1 MAETNR
7 TERRLLDS
15 IRRAKTG
22 TENEGVPERAP
33 TASPDR
39 SQDRATKASSATAKP
54 DQGGAKATPKAT
66 ATSALARSLHTLDKN
81 PTDRYQSSPRVWPD

>member
-22 TENEGVPERAP
+22 TENEGAP
-33 TASPDR
+33 DATLNR
-39 SQDRATKASSATAKP
+39 SQGRATKSSSAKTRPEQGDAKTIP
-54 DQGGAKATPKAT
+54 KTTATPAP
-66 ATSALARSLHTLDKN
+66 SWSLTTLDKH
-81 PTDRYQSSPRVWPD
+81 PADCYQSSPRVWPD